1 MHLDLSDETY
11 SSAEKSTTWYGKIET
26 WSLSPVFPKAFRGRA
41 NTVYSSVVLQTPEIC
56 MTPFLFGCFLSFCYL
71 LWHGK
76 YYIST
81 MYFFFNCLVVAELF
95 CYCHNESSP
104 AYMTFHIFLAP
115 VKTCKRFPVSSW
127 LQVVISGSMSL
138 ICGQGIKPCKSWGN
152 KQQLIYLILYSW
164 EWKLYLFS
172 NSSAI
177 IH

>member
-1 MHLDLSDETY
+1 MKPIAQQRRVQLGTVKLNLDLCHQYFLRLSEVGPTLY
-11 SSAEKSTTWYGKIET
+11 TVQSFYRLQKSAWPHSF
-26 WSLSPVFPKAFRGRA
+26 LVAFFHF
-41 NTVYSSVVLQTPEIC
+41 VIC
-56 MTPFLFGCFLSFCYL
+56 CDMVSITFLLC
-71 LWHGK
+71 
-76 YYIST
+76 I
-81 MYFFFNCLVVAELF
+81 FFFNCLVVAELF